1 MKELIDVRDFLI
13 GIEIVGDWD
22 GEEEEVTERIN
33 SLIFQAYNLLPED
46 INFEAATELFD
57 ELWAAVAGQDFVI
70 ENEIDELQSWLVDF
84 VGQTLDEIEYD

>member
-46 INFEAATELFD
+46 ISFEAATELFD

-70 ENEIDELQSWLVDF
+70 ENEIDELESWLADF